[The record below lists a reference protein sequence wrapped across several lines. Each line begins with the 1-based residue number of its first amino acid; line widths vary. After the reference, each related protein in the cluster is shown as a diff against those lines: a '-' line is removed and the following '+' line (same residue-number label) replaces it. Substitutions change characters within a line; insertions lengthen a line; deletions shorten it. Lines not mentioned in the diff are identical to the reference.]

1 LLLAFGEQLEE
12 AASYE
17 LRAARK
23 QPKEG
28 TATAGCWLK
37 KQPLLAFSYWLLANS
52 SQNDKWKMSDLI
64 VFDDQRLL
72 HIP

>member
-1 LLLAFGEQLEE
+1 LAIGEQPEE

-23 QPKEG
+23 QP
-28 TATAGCWLK
+28 
-37 KQPLLAFSYWLLANS
+37 LLAISCWLLANS